1 MISSYYAHLPVMV
14 CIVYALMLTLHSYT
28 NTCTI
33 TPHTAHTDDSFA
45 VAYSVCL
52 FAFIV
57 ELLSYSWTRTEIES
71 LYPPRIKGYLFSFFW
86 WLDVVA
92 IMSLFPDIK
101 FIGKPMSIY
110 GITTNVG
117 SGANYGKAGRVV
129 RLVRLV
135 R

>member
-1 MISSYYAHLPVMV
+1 M
-14 CIVYALMLTLHSYT
+14 TLY
-28 NTCTI
+28 
-33 TPHTAHTDDSFA
+33 HTQHTHTDDSFA

-52 FAFIV
+52 FTFIF
-57 ELLSYSWTRTEIES
+57 ELFAYSWTRTEIIS
-71 LYPPRIKGYLFSFFW
+71 LLPVPKIKGYLFSFFW
-86 WLDVVA
+86 WLDVIS

>member
-1 MISSYYAHLPVMV
+1 MV
-14 CIVYALMLTLHSYT
+14 RVVRVSLTKLLCQVKSTATIAVHTLHIRT
-28 NTCTI
+28 LFI
-33 TPHTAHTDDSFA
+33 DDSFA

-52 FAFIV
+52 FTFIF
-57 ELLSYSWTRTEIES
+57 ELFAYSWTRTEIIS
-71 LYPPRIKGYLFSFFW
+71 LLPVPKIKGYLFSFFW
-86 WLDVVA
+86 WLDVIS